1 MYQLPKVFVRDLA
14 PGVRSIFTRF
24 IAATKAAVDARAE
37 LKYSDDSYHSRADV
51 EYLEDGAE
59 RHKQAMMRAI
69 IRLQNKSP
77 EDVEGIKR
85 DLRKMMTVIE
95 AIYQAP
101 DQASTIIK
109 STKAMEDIARI
120 KGNRAAHPYH
130 AGVKAFEKQLA
141 DERERGRQQGLK
153 EAKRA

>member
-1 MYQLPKVFVRDLA
+1 MYQLPRVFVRDLA
-14 PGVRSIFTRF
+14 PGIRSIFTRF

-85 DLRKMMTVIE
+85 DLRKFMTIVE
-95 AIYQAP
+95 SIYQAP
-101 DQASTIIK
+101 DQAARIIEA
-109 STKAMEDIARI
+109 TKAMQRI
-120 KGNRAAHPYH
+120 SEIKRTRAAHPYH
-130 AGVKAFEKQLA
+130 AGVAQFQAML
-141 DERERGRQQGLK
+141 DRERV
-153 EAKRA
+153 KR